1 MTYFGFLLR
10 FLVIPI
16 LIFLAITWWDNKN
29 NRPMHGAHED
39 TASGVLA

>member
-16 LIFLAITWWDNKN
+16 LLLAFLAAASIASAQWWS
-29 NRPMHGAHED
+29 A
-39 TASGVLA
+39 